1 MSPDPDDVENTKR
14 QIRKLVNEISEISK
28 TDVDAA
34 EYYPAVLHRII
45 QSLAARGGAI
55 WLVDSDS
62 GMKLAS
68 HIQYEPSLL
77 TAESDDSMKHL
88 RLLANVI
95 NRGNPEL
102 IPPKAVFGDDQSLA
116 NPTVHLLVSAL
127 WPSAKKGDRID
138 GILQRPRL
146 RRIPNEAI

>member
-1 MSPDPDDVENTKR
+1 MSMSPDPDDVENTKR

-45 QSLAARGGAI
+45 QALAARGGAI

-102 IPPKAVFGDDQSLA
+102 IPPKAVLA
-116 NPTVHLLVSAL
+116 MTKAWPIQPFTCWFSAL
-127 WPSAKKGDRID
+127 WPSAKK
-138 GILQRPRL
+138 
-146 RRIPNEAI
+146 